1 MLFFSQE
8 VCNDTSSKDFDI
20 FGREKTYAQVTI
32 VSGMKSNASFVK
44 VMKYNFRIVII
55 IKINL
60 ITFYTPIFLF
70 L

>member
-1 MLFFSQE
+1 MLIFQE

-32 VSGMKSNASFVK
+32 VSGMKNNALIVK
-44 VMKYNFRIVII
+44 VMKFNFRIVII

-60 ITFYTPIFLF
+60 ITLNTPIFLF
-70 L
+70 H